1 MGELKLLRAF
11 RKGAPKHPWLRVGP
25 GSDCAVLE
33 WKPGRDLVYKI
44 DQVVEGTHFVLSGR
58 EAATPREI
66 GWKAMAKACSDIA
79 AAGAWPVAATVAVN
93 LRKGTPERVAMELY
107 RGITACCRKYRFAL
121 AGGDFATSPQG
132 MSVVVSLVG
141 ECPKGKAW
149 TRSGAKPG
157 DYLFVTGPLGGSRAK
172 KHLTFQPRLEA
183 AREIRKR
190 LGNGVH
196 ACIDIT
202 DGLSRDLH
210 HLCAESRVGAVLFE
224 TLLPYSAAARRI
236 ARSGRSALDQA
247 LSDGEDFEL
256 LLAVAP
262 SALAALRKRE
272 RLRLPIH
279 VIGRVSRAGRGV
291 IIQRASGGYQRLADI
306 GYEHRT

>member
-11 RKGAPKHPWLRVGP
+11 RKGAPQHPWLRVGP

-33 WKPGRDLVYKI
+33 WNSGRDVVYKI
-44 DQVVEGTHFVLSGR
+44 DQVVEGTHFLLKGSG
-58 EAATPREI
+58 AATPREV
-66 GWKAMAKACSDIA
+66 GWKAMAKACSDLA

-107 RGITACCRKYRFAL
+107 RGITACCRKYKFAL

-132 MSVVVSLVG
+132 MSVVVSLLG

-157 DYLFVTGPLGGSRAK
+157 DFLVVTGPLGGSRAK
-172 KHLTFQPRLEA
+172 KHLTFQPRLEV
-183 AREIRKR
+183 ARELRR
-190 LGNGVH
+190 LLDHEVH

-210 HLCAESRVGAVLFE
+210 HLCEESRIGAA
-224 TLLPYSAAARRI
+224 LLEDAIPYSATAK
-236 ARSGRSALDQA
+236 RSKSPLKHALR
-247 LSDGEDFEL
+247 DGEDFEL
-256 LLAVAP
+256 LLAISEEGAKRLARRWKHERGELWPIGRVARAKEGTTLVR
-262 SALAALRKRE
+262 SNGVRE
-272 RLRLPIH
+272 RLSD
-279 VIGRVSRAGRGV
+279 V
-291 IIQRASGGYQRLADI
+291 
-306 GYEHRT
+306 GYEHQ